1 MASGRALAEQVLAFD
16 PDLAASRALAKRKVL
31 PDMQHPVAGFFGF
44 KPSDQALPDTS
55 LYRGALSSP
64 DNSPRARGR
73 KAPQVNLGRRVLKLR
88 ALFGAA
94 RSASPSSRILCELTE
109 C

>member
-44 KPSDQALPDTS
+44 KPSDQALRDTS

-64 DNSPRARGR
+64 DNSPRE
-73 KAPQVNLGRRVLKLR
+73 KSAPGKLGAQGAETPG
-88 ALFGAA
+88 ALWRCPERFPQHQN
-94 RSASPSSRILCELTE
+94 SM
-109 C
+109 